1 MPIPA
6 PPQGCGRHATNCPK
20 ASLRSRG
27 SGGSGAQRG
36 PQSDLLSV
44 EASSVIHFAAMTRA
58 MLEKRLI
65 EIGAQLRDLRNELAV
80 VDEQFAHFADEADDA
95 RLRSLVSE
103 TPWAEREHRV
113 AARHANA
120 MGRHRDEVITDIGRL
135 EQQQDELLDRLNDV
149 IA

>member
-6 PPQGCGRHATNCPK
+6 PPQWCERHATNCLEPLF
-20 ASLRSRG
+20 ALCPT
-27 SGGSGAQRG
+27 G
-36 PQSDLLSV
+36 PPCLPAGPVL
-44 EASSVIHFAAMTRA
+44 HFAAMTRA

-103 TPWAEREHRV
+103 TPLAEREHRV

-120 MGRHRDEVITDIGRL
+120 MGRHRNEVVTDIGRL